1 MISNLKDILLP
12 ASKQGYAVACFN
24 VFGFEDSK
32 AVLEAAEARNAS
44 VILSINLDMREFM
57 TMEQIIG
64 MLRPMADSSKAPV
77 CLHLDHTY
85 EVDVVKQAIDTG
97 FTSVMFDGSQLPISE
112 NIAHIRDVVSYAH
125 PKGVSVEAEVG
136 SVPYATGRNHIKS
149 ALTDVSDAL
158 AMENQGCPDA
168 LAISIGNV
176 HRLENGSVEIDLERF
191 KELEEALTIP
201 LVIHGASGLEDKD
214 IKMLSK
220 RHVTK
225 FNVGTVLRKRFG
237 SSLRATLES
246 NPELFDRITIM
257 QKVIPDLKETATKI
271 IDLLG
276 Q

>member
-12 ASKQGYAVACFN
+12 ASNQGYAAACFN

-32 AVLEAAEARNAS
+32 AVVDAAEARNAS
-44 VILSINLDMREFM
+44 VILSINLDMRQFM
-57 TMEQIIG
+57 SMEQIIG
-64 MLRPMADSSKAPV
+64 MLRPMAESSKAPV
-77 CLHLDHTY
+77 CIHLDHTY
-85 EVDVVKQAIDTG
+85 EVEVVKQAIDTG
-97 FTSVMFDGSQLPISE
+97 FTSVMFDGSQLPIAE

-136 SVPYATGRNHIKS
+136 SVPYASGRDHIKS
-149 ALTDVSDAL
+149 ALTEVSDAL
-158 AMENQGCPDA
+158 AMEQQGSPDA

-176 HRLENGSVEIDLERF
+176 HRLENGSVEIDMKRF
-191 KELEEALTIP
+191 NELEKALSIP
-201 LVIHGASGLEDKD
+201 LVIHGTSGLDDKD
-214 IKMLSK
+214 IKILSK

-225 FNVGTVLRKRFG
+225 FNVGTVLRKSFG
-237 SSLRATLES
+237 SSLRATLNS

-257 QKVIPDLKETATKI
+257 QQVIPDLKDTATKV